1 MFPRLLTTFALLLT
15 TVALLSLSTSAARYP
30 SYGTLQTTKS
40 SGVLNV
46 AINNTHS
53 PINLFDQFVQSD
65 LANLIETLQVNDTD
79 VRVVV
84 FSSANPKFF
93 LAHIDINYFLPG
105 YESPLPVFD
114 VSIPEL
120 TFPVALLWNITQLP
134 QATIAV
140 IEGRARGIGNEF
152 LMSCD
157 MRFASKSPSVL
168 LSQLET
174 SFGGN
179 PGSGGSMYLA
189 HEIGRGRTFE
199 YVVSSTDIDAVT
211 ADRIGWINRAFDT
224 SRELHSYVQGL
235 AARIALFP
243 AAGIAGTKQGI
254 NAASRPPLEVIIQDA
269 QKVIE
274 TLGASPAV
282 QAFSKKFLAATHN
295 QTVGPF
301 ELNYGE
307 KLVEL

>member
-1 MFPRLLTTFALLLT
+1 MFRRLVTFTSLALL
-15 TVALLSLSTSAARYP
+15 ASAARYP
-30 SYGTLQTTKS
+30 SYGTLQTTES

-46 AINNTHS
+46 VINNTYS
-53 PINLFDQFVQSD
+53 PINLFDQHVQSD
-65 LANLIETLQVNDTD
+65 LANLIETLQANDTD

-84 FSSANPKFF
+84 FSSANKDFF

-105 YESPLPVFD
+105 YESPLPLFD
-114 VSIPEL
+114 PGIPNM

-157 MRFASKSPSVL
+157 MRFASTSPSVL
-168 LSQLET
+168 LAQLET
-174 SFGGN
+174 TFGLN
-179 PGSGGSMYLA
+179 PGAGGGMYLA
-189 HEIGRGRTFE
+189 QLLGRGRAFE
-199 YVVSSTDIDAVT
+199 YVLASADVDART
-211 ADRIGWINRAFDT
+211 AERVGWINRAFDI
-224 SRELHSYVQGL
+224 SHELHAYVQAL

-254 NAASRPPLEVIIQDA
+254 NAVSRPPMDVIIQDA
-269 QKVIE
+269 QNVIQHLA
-274 TLGASPAV
+274 TTPAAQTFAV
-282 QAFSKKFLAATHN
+282 KFIEATHN
-295 QTVGPF
+295 QSLVPL

-307 KLVEL
+307 EVLELYQ

>member
-65 LANLIETLQVNDTD
+65 LANLIETLQANDTD
-79 VRVVV
+79 VQ
-84 FSSANPKFF
+84 
-93 LAHIDINYFLPG
+93 
-105 YESPLPVFD
+105 SPLPVFD

-307 KLVEL
+307 KLVELY